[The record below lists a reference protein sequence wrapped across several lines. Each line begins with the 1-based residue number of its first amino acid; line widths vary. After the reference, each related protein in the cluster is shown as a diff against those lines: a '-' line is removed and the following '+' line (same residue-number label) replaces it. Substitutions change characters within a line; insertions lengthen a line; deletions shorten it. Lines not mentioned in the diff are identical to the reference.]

1 MKTMNN
7 NKHPEYQ
14 YLDLLQNILDNG
26 SEKKDHNTGNS
37 LYSVFGAQMR
47 FALEGERVPVLTTKK
62 VYLKGVIHELVWFLR
77 GMTNVQYLAK
87 NNVKI
92 WNDYPYKVYKKKA
105 DAGDLPEMSLED
117 FVEAIKTDDD
127 FAKEHGDL
135 AMVYGKMW
143 RAWPAEGRTI
153 DQLGWAIDNIK
164 NFPHRKSTVVSA
176 WNPEYLYSM
185 ALPGKALTYP
195 LCHILYHFN
204 VINGKLSMLL
214 YQRSADMF
222 LGVPF
227 NIASYSLLLKVVAHL
242 TGYEPGEF
250 IHTLGDTHVYGNHI
264 EQAKEQISR
273 EPMEFPEITINP
285 DLKSID
291 DITYEDFIVHDY
303 QSHAP
308 IKGEMTVAGGFNEK
322 DRK

>member
-1 MKTMNN
+1 MSEK
-7 NKHPEYQ
+7 KHSEYQ
-14 YLDLLQNILDNG
+14 YLDLLADILENG
-26 SEKKDHNTGNS
+26 SEKKDHNTGTS
-37 LYSVFGAQMR
+37 LYSVFGRQMR
-47 FALEGERVPVLTTKK
+47 FELEGERVPVLTTKK

-77 GMTNVQYLAK
+77 GMTNIRYLVQ
-87 NNVKI
+87 NNVNI
-92 WNDYPYKVYKKKA
+92 WNDYPYKVYKKKMES
-105 DAGDLPEMSLED
+105 GEVPELSFEE
-117 FVEAIKTDDD
+117 FIQNIKDDEG
-127 FAKEHGDL
+127 FANEHGDL

-153 DQLGWAIDNIK
+153 DQLNWAIENIK

-185 ALPGKALTYP
+185 ALPGKALSYP

-204 VINGKLSMLL
+204 VVNGKLSMLL

-227 NIASYSLLLKVVAHL
+227 NIASYSILLKIVAHL

-250 IHTLGDTHVYGNHI
+250 VHTLGDAHLYGNHV
-264 EQAKEQISR
+264 EQAKEQMSR
-273 EPMEFPEITINP
+273 EPMEYPEITIDP
-285 DLKSID
+285 SLTSLDEL
-291 DITYEDFIVHDY
+291 TYEHIIVHDY
-303 QSHAP
+303 KSHPA

>member
-1 MKTMNN
+1 MNN
-7 NKHPEYQ
+7 KNHPEYQ
-14 YLDLLQNILDNG
+14 YLDLLQDILENG

-37 LYSVFGAQMR
+37 LYSVFGRQMR
-47 FALEGERVPVLTTKK
+47 FPLQGDSVPVLTTKK

-77 GMTNVQYLAK
+77 GMTNIRYLVL
-87 NNVKI
+87 NNVNI
-92 WNDYPYKVYKKKA
+92 WNDYPYKVYKKKMEN
-105 DAGDLPEMSLED
+105 GEVTELSFED
-117 FVEAIKTDDD
+117 FIEKIRDDES
-127 FAKEHGDL
+127 FANEHGDL
-135 AMVYGKMW
+135 AKVYGKMW
-143 RAWPAEGRTI
+143 RGWTATDGRNI
-153 DQLGWAIDNIK
+153 DQLAWAIDNIK

-185 ALPGKALTYP
+185 ALPGEALTYP

-204 VINGKLSMLL
+204 VIDGKLSMLL

-227 NIASYSLLLKVVAHL
+227 NIASYSILLKIIAHL

-250 IHTLGDTHVYGNHI
+250 VHTLGDAHIYGNHV
-264 EQAKEQISR
+264 EQVKEQLSR
-273 EPMEFPEITINP
+273 EPMEFPNITINP
-285 DLKSID
+285 NLKSLD
-291 DITYEDFIVHDY
+291 DLTFEDIIVHDY
-303 QSHAP
+303 HSHAT